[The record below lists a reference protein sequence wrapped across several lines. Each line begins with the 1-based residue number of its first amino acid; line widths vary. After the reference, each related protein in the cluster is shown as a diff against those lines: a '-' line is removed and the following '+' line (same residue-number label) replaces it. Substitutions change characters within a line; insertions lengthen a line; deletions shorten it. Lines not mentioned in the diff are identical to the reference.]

1 MHHTQTHTS
10 TVFKTCEY
18 HNIDGALNPDAR
30 LINNIGDFD
39 DMSNAVFFASMAWGV
54 SRSSTYSVR
63 VASLI
68 SAWFLHEQSFMNP
81 NLNYAQMNGGPAP
94 KDQQG
99 RHTGV
104 LDLKGMIKIASGVL
118 LLREGHADGWNST
131 IDGRLQTW
139 VANYTNWI
147 RNSPIAQ
154 DEEIS
159 VNNHGSFYACQLASL
174 YLISDD
180 KPSAAATIQ
189 KYFDGLWKNQVDAD
203 GAQPYELARTR
214 PYHYLAYNLAAMITA
229 ARIGEYAG
237 VNVWDSVSAKG
248 GTIQKACEY
257 AMNYDPKNETASEL
271 FPVVAAVAA
280 HYGDPD
286 GKYANWL
293 NVKTNGEYIRDASY
307 LWTQPLSDSGRA
319 VPTWITFAR
328 GGQTGTISAGA
339 RPTGG
344 TGAASRRATVSFAS
358 VALTGSF
365 ATAIA
370 LYYLF

>member
-1 MHHTQTHTS
+1 M
-10 TVFKTCEY
+10 FKTCEY

-68 SAWFLHEQSFMNP
+68 SSWFLHEESFMNP
-81 NLNYAQMNGGPAP
+81 NLNYAQMEGGPTQRN
-94 KDQQG
+94 QQG

-118 LLREGHADGWNST
+118 LLREGNAEGWNAT
-131 IDGRLQTW
+131 IDGRFQDW

-174 YLISDD
+174 YLIQNDTAN
-180 KPSAAATIQ
+180 AASTVQ
-189 KYFDGLWKNQVDAD
+189 KYFDGLWQNQVQGD
-203 GAQPYELARTR
+203 GAQQYEIARTR

-229 ARIGEYAG
+229 ARMGEYAG
-237 VNVWDSVSAKG
+237 INVWDSVSATG
-248 GTIQKACEY
+248 GTIQKACDY
-257 AMNYDPKNETASEL
+257 AMNYDPKNETQSEL

-293 NVKTNGEYIRDASY
+293 NTKTNGEYIKDASY

-319 VPTWITFAR
+319 VPTFITFAR
-328 GGQTGTISAGA
+328 GGQTGTLTPGSK
-339 RPTGG
+339 PTGG
-344 TGAASRRATVSFAS
+344 TSAASPRATVSLGS
-358 VALTGSF
+358 IALTGSL
-365 ATAIA
+365 ATVAA
-370 LYYLF
+370 LYYLI